1 MKTEVDIFLELP
13 YFFYDQV
20 KVGNLISG
28 SSAHSNLV
36 SNPTLL
42 KLQKKEWRLLL
53 SWSLSHTP
61 DCIISSYSPG
71 RANSLEKTLMLG
83 KIEGRRRRG
92 QQKVRWLDGIT
103 DSMGMSLSKLRE
115 RVKNK
120 EACSV
125 AVRGVA
131 KSQTWLSDWKTTHQ
145 EGSWHSSWGTNL
157 LCSPVWQSDK
167 VTLSFSPITL
177 SLYFFLALMH
187 REPRFWQQR
196 CCLLSFCHL

>member
-103 DSMGMSLSKLRE
+103 DSMGMSLSKLRDIVE
-115 RVKNK
+115 D
-120 EACSV
+120 
-125 AVRGVA
+125 RGA
-131 KSQTWLSDWKTTHQ
+131 WRAAAHAITRSWTRLSDWRTATGRQRDFSRYTSSLNGFGPGPTRFFMLGPRNQCQYKTQ
-145 EGSWHSSWGTNL
+145 
-157 LCSPVWQSDK
+157 K
-167 VTLSFSPITL
+167 
-177 SLYFFLALMH
+177 
-187 REPRFWQQR
+187 
-196 CCLLSFCHL
+196 